1 MISDKELDLVEDL
14 LVDELKKT
22 VKKGELKDGNEAK
35 AVKDVLEGIKA
46 IYCIRDGNNTDSG
59 YSGAPNWNHMPNRRA
74 MEFSG
79 TYGGVTPMPHG
90 YSGHSIHDRMI
101 AQLEKLYDTAGSQY
115 EKDLIK
121 KEINHIREN

>member
-46 IYCIRDGNNTDSG
+46 IHCIRDGNTDSG
-59 YSGAPNWNHMPNRRA
+59 YSGAPHWHHMPNHRTV
-74 MEFSG
+74 EFSG
-79 TYGGVTPMPHG
+79 NYGG

-121 KEINHIREN
+121 KEISHIREN